1 MRQLDL
7 FSDQAT
13 NDGLEIKKVSLYQA
27 NLFYQ
32 AHHYLRGCSN
42 SAMAYAV
49 YRPGES
55 KIIACVA
62 FQTPVSENVRC
73 SVFGSEYKK
82 NVAELGRLAICP
94 AVNLQASS
102 FMSRVIKAYVND
114 RQRKG
119 LSPIYALISFADTVQ
134 GHHGGVYQAMSWT
147 YTGQSLSYSTLYTDT
162 TGRRRHRRQ
171 NGANITAEQAK
182 IKGWTVSNEKGLKHR
197 YIKLL
202 GSKRH
207 KRRMRRMLRLKT
219 LDYPKH

>member
-7 FSDQAT
+7 FDSLNTTDL
-13 NDGLEIKKVSLYQA
+13 DVRKVSLSEA
-27 NLFYQ
+27 TLFYQ
-32 AHHYLRGCSN
+32 EHHYLRGCSN

-49 YRPGES
+49 YKAGES
-55 KIIACVA
+55 RMIACVA

-73 SVFGSEYKK
+73 SVFGPEYKR

-94 AVNLQASS
+94 TVNIQASS
-102 FMSRVIKAYVND
+102 FMSRVIKAYAND

-119 LSPIYALISFADTVQ
+119 LSPISALISFADTAQ

-147 YTGQSLSYSTLYTDT
+147 YTGQSLSYSTVYTDP

-171 NGANITAEQAK
+171 NGSNITAGQARCR
-182 IKGWTVSNEKGLKHR
+182 GWTVAGERGIKHR
-197 YIKLL
+197 YIKIL

-207 KRRMRRMLRLKT
+207 KRKMKKILCLEV
-219 LDYPKH
+219 LPYPKD